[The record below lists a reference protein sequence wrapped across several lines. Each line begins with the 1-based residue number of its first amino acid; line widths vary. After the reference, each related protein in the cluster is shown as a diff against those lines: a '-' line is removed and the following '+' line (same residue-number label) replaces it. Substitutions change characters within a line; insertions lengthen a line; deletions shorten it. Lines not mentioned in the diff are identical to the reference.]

1 MDSVYNN
8 TFVPLNAGDIWQG
21 KSESVGKFDVAM
33 VSCITDTSGVL
44 HLSFSQDNE
53 HFDFVETY
61 AIRGGE
67 PFVINQKIIAK
78 WFFAELINDTSGNQ
92 NFLRLTTVFKN
103 DIRSDLDIRHLQ
115 STKDTI
121 TIPALSDCIV
131 DNKLVVSVESVTV
144 SGVTVDISGQ
154 RVDIN
159 GETVKSQIYDYNNYA
174 ITSQLIGSKRG
185 LDVNNI
191 GTVKAYEG
199 SNIREVGAFT
209 DSHNQINLR
218 VYDDALNDKVNNTDI
233 IGEDTG
239 AIKVFITNTDNRM
252 VNCDISGQRVDIS
265 GQTIIVSGGID
276 ISGQRVDISG
286 QTVDISGQRVDISG
300 GRVDISG
307 QRVDI
312 SGQRVLVDISG
323 QKVDISGQRV
333 LVDISGQKVDISGQ
347 RVLVDISGQRVLV
360 DISGQRVVTDISGQ
374 TVLVDI
380 SGQRVD
386 ISGQTIIV
394 SGKVDISGQR
404 VVTDISGQTVLV
416 DISGQRIDISGS
428 RVDISGQRIDISGQR
443 IDISG
448 QTIIV
453 SGGID
458 ISGQRVDI
466 SGQRVDISGQTIIVS
481 GRVDISG
488 QRVLVDISG
497 QRVDIS
503 GQTIIVSGNVD
514 ISGQR
519 VVTDISGQ
527 RVDISG
533 SRVDISGQRVVTDIS
548 GQRVLVDIS
557 GQRVDISGQTIIVSG
572 GIDISGQRVDIS
584 GERVDI
590 SGQRVDISGQRVDI
604 SGSRVDI
611 SGQRVDISGER
622 VDISG
627 QRVDIS
633 GQSIIV
639 TSMPPITVT
648 ADISGQ
654 RVDIDGETINSR
666 CYASSN
672 GTTWHHLSSD
682 ANGQLNIHSKTQDGN
697 GTDITSTLVSAK
709 QGLDVNV
716 IGSSV
721 VPIGGFDGSVTVA
734 LRAEGTS
741 NNLRV
746 APYINNSAVGAT
758 TTTVVGQAG
767 KYGMNSFIT
776 NTVNEPV
783 AIGAMDASGNF
794 RNIRTDNSAN
804 LLVNVANTVPISGS
818 VSLAGSSAVQITNGT
833 INAGITSTIA
843 NVASSNGLVANAV
856 NYALTNTG
864 TVSPVTSLINGA
876 KNQLETRDNDAVA
889 ELTTIDNK
897 IVQGY
902 NTTNDGGVIG
912 LNINQIRPKI
922 RYYNMRGRSTV
933 ADVQMMMGSVG
944 NSRYF
949 TSDNFGKANVK
960 TWWAYSESVSRTI
973 TYEYVDASGN
983 ESASSCCGVN
993 LDATTITE

>member
-1 MDSVYNN
+1 M
-8 TFVPLNAGDIWQG
+8 
-21 KSESVGKFDVAM
+21 
-33 VSCITDTSGVL
+33 
-44 HLSFSQDNE
+44 
-53 HFDFVETY
+53 
-61 AIRGGE
+61 
-67 PFVINQKIIAK
+67 
-78 WFFAELINDTSGNQ
+78 
-92 NFLRLTTVFKN
+92 
-103 DIRSDLDIRHLQ
+103 
-115 STKDTI
+115 
-121 TIPALSDCIV
+121 
-131 DNKLVVSVESVTV
+131 
-144 SGVTVDISGQ
+144 
-154 RVDIN
+154 
-159 GETVKSQIYDYNNYA
+159 
-174 ITSQLIGSKRG
+174 
-185 LDVNNI
+185 
-191 GTVKAYEG
+191 
-199 SNIREVGAFT
+199 
-209 DSHNQINLR
+209 
-218 VYDDALNDKVNNTDI
+218 
-233 IGEDTG
+233 
-239 AIKVFITNTDNRM
+239 
-252 VNCDISGQRVDIS
+252 
-265 GQTIIVSGGID
+265 
-276 ISGQRVDISG
+276 
-286 QTVDISGQRVDISG
+286 
-300 GRVDISG
+300 
-307 QRVDI
+307 
-312 SGQRVLVDISG
+312 
-323 QKVDISGQRV
+323 
-333 LVDISGQKVDISGQ
+333 
-347 RVLVDISGQRVLV
+347 
-360 DISGQRVVTDISGQ
+360 
-374 TVLVDI
+374 
-380 SGQRVD
+380 
-386 ISGQTIIV
+386 
-394 SGKVDISGQR
+394 
-404 VVTDISGQTVLV
+404 
-416 DISGQRIDISGS
+416 
-428 RVDISGQRIDISGQR
+428 
-443 IDISG
+443 
-448 QTIIV
+448 
-453 SGGID
+453 
-458 ISGQRVDI
+458 
-466 SGQRVDISGQTIIVS
+466 
-481 GRVDISG
+481 
-488 QRVLVDISG
+488 
-497 QRVDIS
+497 
-503 GQTIIVSGNVD
+503 
-514 ISGQR
+514 
-519 VVTDISGQ
+519 
-527 RVDISG
+527 
-533 SRVDISGQRVVTDIS
+533 
-548 GQRVLVDIS
+548 VDIS

-611 SGQRVDISGER
+611 SGQRIDISGSR

-654 RVDIDGETINSR
+654 RVDINGETINSR
-666 CYASSN
+666 CYASTN

-682 ANGQLNIHSKTQDGN
+682 ANGRLNIHSRTQDGD

-758 TTTVVGQAG
+758 TTTVVGQAS

-833 INAGITSTIA
+833 INAGITSTIS

-912 LNINQIRPKI
+912 LNINQIRPKN
-922 RYYNMRGRSTV
+922 RFYTLRGRSIV
-933 ADVQMMMGSVG
+933 SDVQMIMGSVG
-944 NSRYF
+944 NTRYF
-949 TSDNFGKANVK
+949 YSDAFGIANVK
-960 TWWAYSESVSRTI
+960 PWWCYSEIVARTV

-983 ESASSCCGVN
+983 EGTRSQFCPANVFTALPLANGSAGNFLINNWTQSINPNSATGTLYFCHSVASGNYSSAGGAYTDKFNSLFTVPNGYVACVTNVVFYSNAAEDYLILIKWNASGIREIVFYWTDPRVAGGQVRINQNYYNEFGGAGGVFTAGETIAFSAQNSASYKDVTASIMLMPV
-993 LDATTITE
+993 